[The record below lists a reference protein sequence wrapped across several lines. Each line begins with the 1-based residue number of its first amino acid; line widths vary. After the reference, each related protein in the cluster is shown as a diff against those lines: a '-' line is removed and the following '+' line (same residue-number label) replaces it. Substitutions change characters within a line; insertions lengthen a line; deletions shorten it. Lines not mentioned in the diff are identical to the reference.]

1 MTILLALG
9 LFLSLAFV
17 SAEVYL
23 SVLSYQRAVYSYYAK
38 LQSYYAIR
46 SALPLALALIKS
58 DDPSVDYLS
67 ERWAFPIEF
76 ETQRGKLRISIYDE
90 ERYLNLNY
98 AKEQKQ
104 VFERL
109 FDLLRIDKVYLDRLL
124 IWTGKKEGSYDN
136 PYPIKRANLSSK
148 EELLYAGFKKEDL
161 MGKSVGQEFYPGLWS
176 LTTVYSSG
184 KVNINTAPMYVLMAL
199 DKDIDQSLANKL
211 IERRQKEPFKKPE
224 DLVLVEGFTFDILY
238 RIRDYIDTKSRYF
251 HIVIDVQSGGYQTTF
266 EGIYD
271 RQEGRLVYKKIY

>member
-9 LFLSLAFV
+9 MFLSLALV

-23 SVLSYQRAVYSYYAK
+23 SVLSHQRAVYSYYAK

-46 SALPLALALIKS
+46 SALPLALAILRS
-58 DDPSVDYLS
+58 DDPSLDHLS
-67 ERWAFPIEF
+67 ERWASPLEF
-76 ETQRGKLRISIYDE
+76 KTEKGELRISIYDE

-98 AKEQKQ
+98 ADQQKE

-109 FDLLRIDKVYLDRLL
+109 FDLLRIEKAYLDRLL

-136 PYPIKRANLSSK
+136 PYPMKRANLSSK
-148 EELLYAGFKKEDL
+148 EELLYAGFRREDL
-161 MGKSVGQEFYPGLWS
+161 LGKSLGQDFYPGLWS

-184 KVNINTAPMYVLMAL
+184 KININTAPPYVLMAL
-199 DKDIDQSLANKL
+199 DKDIDQSLANR
-211 IERRQKEPFKKPE
+211 IVERRQKEPFKKPE
-224 DLVLVEGFTFDILY
+224 DLVLVEGFTFDMLY
-238 RIRDYIDTKSRYF
+238 RMRNYIDTKSRYF
-251 HIVIDVQSGGYQTTF
+251 HIVIDVKSGGYQTTF

-271 RQEGRLVYKKIY
+271 RQEGKLVYKKIY